1 MDVLYFIYIQYYSKL
16 SRETGKCFQEKPGE
30 GDIVKNLEI
39 FYMNSKTIVKF
50 VFLMI

>member
-16 SRETGKCFQEKPGE
+16 NRETGKCFQEKPGE

-39 FYMNSKTIVKF
+39 F
-50 VFLMI
+50 